1 MDFSDFEQASSG
13 NSAADADLSG
23 MSKKDA
29 HEYVKSYATSL
40 KTLQNQRKEA
50 EERLEQWKERARLAY
65 EKSDRELARVALE
78 KWEKAKAD
86 VQRLRGEEQEL
97 SRTVELLKA
106 NYEKIKRTPEM
117 SVDAEAL
124 NTQLENLV
132 GSSESRKT
140 DEALRNIELDSQLEQ
155 LRQKMQQED
164 NK

>member
-1 MDFSDFEQASSG
+1 
-13 NSAADADLSG
+13 
-23 MSKKDA
+23 
-29 HEYVKSYATSL
+29 
-40 KTLQNQRKEA
+40 A
-50 EERLEQWKERARLAY
+50 EERLGQWKERARLAY
-65 EKSDRELARVALE
+65 ERSDRELARVALE
-78 KWEKAKAD
+78 KWENAKAD
-86 VQRLRGEEQEL
+86 VQRLRAEEQEL

-155 LRQKMQQED
+155 LRQRMQQED
-164 NK
+164 NE